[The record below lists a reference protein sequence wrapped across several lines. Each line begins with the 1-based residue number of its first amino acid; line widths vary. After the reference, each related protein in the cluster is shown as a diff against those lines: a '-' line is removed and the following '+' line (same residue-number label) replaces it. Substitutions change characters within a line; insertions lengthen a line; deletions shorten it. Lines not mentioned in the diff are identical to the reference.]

1 MNEHRLVFFLN
12 WSKLMNKRMFHF
24 KSVFHTFLF
33 TLTLFTFLTNS
44 HAGDSIRKVK
54 LFELNTI
61 LEGNKGKVVILD
73 LWATWCPP
81 CRKEIPGFVSLYN
94 KYKDKGVE
102 IIGIAYDENGL
113 EVVPAFVKKNGINYP
128 VYLDGGGIAEAYD
141 LQAYPTTIIY
151 DKNGAVVNKH
161 IGFVLEKEFDDE
173 IGELLKK

>member
-1 MNEHRLVFFLN
+1 MNTNYKSFKTEHT
-12 WSKLMNKRMFHF
+12 MNRTIFHF
-24 KSVFHTFLF
+24 KYVCLAFLL
-33 TLTLFTFLTNS
+33 TLTLFTFLANS
-44 HAGDSIRKVK
+44 YAGDSIKK
-54 LFELNTI
+54 ITLSELKTV
-61 LEGNKGKVVILD
+61 LESNKGKVVILD

-141 LQAYPTTIIY
+141 LQAYPTAIIY
-151 DKNGAVVNKH
+151 GKNGAVVNKH
-161 IGFVLEKEFDDE
+161 IGFVTEKEFDDE